1 MICRPAAVMHT
12 VAISMVL
19 LPATMRSAVAVSSP
33 RADKLDHLRN
43 RESVRQHDRLGH
55 AAAVGEQF
63 ESAAAVGPG
72 AVAQRAKQGER
83 GIDERGAC
91 PSIPKRAFG
100 CGPQARRTRARLVC
114 GGDTRSGK
122 AFVSQCAVETPCGD
136 TSRQKVLRYQQ
147 TA

>member
-55 AAAVGEQF
+55 AVAVGEQF
-63 ESAAAVGPG
+63 ESAATVGPG
-72 AVAQRAKQGER
+72 AVAQMAKQGER

>member
-1 MICRPAAVMHT
+1 MICRPAAVIHT

-55 AAAVGEQF
+55 AVAVGEQ
-63 ESAAAVGPG
+63 SG
-72 AVAQRAKQGER
+72 AVAQMAKQGER

>member
-1 MICRPAAVMHT
+1 MICRPAAVIHT

-19 LPATMRSAVAVSSP
+19 LPATTRSAVAVSSP

-55 AAAVGEQF
+55 AVAVQF

-72 AVAQRAKQGER
+72 AVAQMAKQGER

-100 CGPQARRTRARLVC
+100 CGPQARRTRALV
-114 GGDTRSGK
+114 
-122 AFVSQCAVETPCGD
+122 
-136 TSRQKVLRYQQ
+136 L
-147 TA
+147 